1 MFVYRCTRQ
10 AERERERD
18 RSDVRELAIEIDLA
32 QPRELSC

>member
-10 AERERERD
+10 AERERD

-32 QPRELSC
+32 QPRGLSC